1 MCTTPEERKCDVFKW
16 SLYLLRLSSM
26 FFPFPSGIDIQ
37 GFRSHVPRE
46 DVYPVGNIKDAQK
59 NIFVD
64 TDIRSTAEV
73 MASSCLVLACVSLPI
88 KTMLSL
94 KRLMAL
100 TTSDAQHAED
110 VKIFKAHVQE
120 VIEQRRAKGIK
131 DLLLQRLHH
140 KG

>member
-1 MCTTPEERKCDVFKW
+1 
-16 SLYLLRLSSM
+16 
-26 FFPFPSGIDIQ
+26 
-37 GFRSHVPRE
+37 
-46 DVYPVGNIKDAQK
+46 
-59 NIFVD
+59 
-64 TDIRSTAEV
+64 
-73 MASSCLVLACVSLPI
+73 
-88 KTMLSL
+88 
-94 KRLMAL
+94 MAL